1 MTQLLYVKFQL
12 WPLKFY
18 VWPLSF
24 TPLEISTSVTQI
36 INFTNIISILVK
48 LILFVTDVDTSTG
61 VKLNGH
67 TQNFNG
73 QCWNFT

>member
-1 MTQLLYVKFQL
+1 M
-12 WPLKFY
+12 P
-18 VWPLSF
+18 
-24 TPLEISTSVTQI
+24 VTQI

-73 QCWNFT
+73 QC